1 MVLRFFVVEDLDLD
15 LDLDFDLDLDLDF
28 LAYLRLLTLAFA
40 PPL

>member
-1 MVLRFFVVEDLDLD
+1 MVLRFFVVEDLDL
-15 LDLDFDLDLDLDF
+15 DLDLDLDF